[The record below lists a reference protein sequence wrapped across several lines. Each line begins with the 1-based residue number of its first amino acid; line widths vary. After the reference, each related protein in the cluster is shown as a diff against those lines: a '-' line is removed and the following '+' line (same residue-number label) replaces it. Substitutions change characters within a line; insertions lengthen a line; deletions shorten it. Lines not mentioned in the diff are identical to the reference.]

1 MVDFDTFSF
10 AFWTLLSGTV
20 ADSNPRNAKKVNV
33 VVIVIALKSVWF
45 DILIGYKIYKIIN
58 KKPRKIIR
66 INGINFI
73 NAV

>member
-33 VVIVIALKSVWF
+33 VVIVIAPVSYTHLTLPTK
-45 DILIGYKIYKIIN
+45 
-58 KKPRKIIR
+58 
-66 INGINFI
+66 
-73 NAV
+73 A